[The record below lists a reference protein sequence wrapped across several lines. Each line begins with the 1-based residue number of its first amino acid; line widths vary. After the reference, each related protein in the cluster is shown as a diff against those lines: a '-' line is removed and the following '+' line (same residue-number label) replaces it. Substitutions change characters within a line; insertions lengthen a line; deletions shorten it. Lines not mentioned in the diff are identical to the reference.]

1 MIKAEFSLPFYLHL
15 SAFLC
20 RAASCWKKQP
30 NLPGEMVYSDVS
42 GKSSCFLVAEPILLP
57 DPPLPR
63 GSDADS
69 ESSQGHKT
77 CLVLES
83 SAGKYNKKEVAESI
97 TVVQVVVSEAEQLF
111 DRIRA
116 VIFQASERGNTEAAI
131 LNALVFENLK
141 CVVKNRLHHAARCAG
156 SVAGDVRH
164 VASFAEKWDKHDE
177 CHDFSVGVGS
187 AAGAHVRET

>member
-1 MIKAEFSLPFYLHL
+1 MIKAKFSLPFYLHL
-15 SAFLC
+15 AAFLC

-42 GKSSCFLVAEPILLP
+42 GKSSCFSVAAPILLP

-83 SAGKYNKKEVAESI
+83 SAGKYNRKEP
-97 TVVQVVVSEAEQLF
+97 
-111 DRIRA
+111 IRSGC
-116 VIFQASERGNTEAAI
+116 IFPWHGRGRGIHNSHSGGRKRSRAA
-131 LNALVFENLK
+131 F
-141 CVVKNRLHHAARCAG
+141 RP
-156 SVAGDVRH
+156 D
-164 VASFAEKWDKHDE
+164 
-177 CHDFSVGVGS
+177 
-187 AAGAHVRET
+187 

>member
-20 RAASCWKKQP
+20 RAASCWKKQS

-42 GKSSCFLVAEPILLP
+42 GKSSCFSVAAPILLP

-77 CLVLES
+77 CLVLEA
-83 SAGKYNKKEVAESI
+83 SAGKYNRKEPIRTEY
-97 TVVQVVVSEAEQLF
+97 LF
-111 DRIRA
+111 A
-116 VIFQASERGNTEAAI
+116 K
-131 LNALVFENLK
+131 NAT
-141 CVVKNRLHHAARCAG
+141 A
-156 SVAGDVRH
+156 
-164 VASFAEKWDKHDE
+164 
-177 CHDFSVGVGS
+177 
-187 AAGAHVRET
+187 